1 MEITGIDSSDP
12 LSYASSL
19 AATDDLGE
27 DAFMQ
32 LLVTQLKH
40 QDPLN
45 PAKNEE
51 MIAQLAQFSSLEQ
64 LNELNDNIL
73 GLAVLQQSNAL
84 MDQLTS
90 SSALIG
96 QSVEY
101 LDPQTG
107 SEIWGNVTS
116 VKIVDGLAVLSIDG
130 KDVPLGN
137 VLEVGP
143 TA

>member
-1 MEITGIDSSDP
+1 MEITGINANDP

-19 AATDDLGE
+19 AGTELGE
-27 DAFMQ
+27 DAFMK

-40 QDPLN
+40 QDPLD

-51 MIAQLAQFSSLEQ
+51 MLAQLAQFSSLEQ

-101 LDPQTG
+101 LDPLTG
-107 SEIWGNVTS
+107 REVWGNVAS
-116 VKIVDGLAVLSIDG
+116 VKIVEGLAVLSIDG
-130 KDVPLGN
+130 QDVPLGS
-137 VLEVGP
+137 VIEVGP
-143 TA
+143 TV

>member
-1 MEITGIDSSDP
+1 MNITGVSAADP
-12 LSYASSL
+12 LSYSSAL
-19 AATDDLGE
+19 DTSDLGE

-40 QDPLN
+40 QDPLD
-45 PAKNEE
+45 PAKNED
-51 MIAQLAQFSSLEQ
+51 MLAQLAQFSSLEQ
-64 LNELNDNIL
+64 LGELNDNIV

-96 QSVEY
+96 QSVKY
-101 LDPQTG
+101 VDPAT
-107 SEIWGNVTS
+107 EAEVWGNVAS

-143 TA
+143 AA